1 MARASGAALA
11 AGGSG
16 ARGWRRRWRAYLQG
30 VWDELRK
37 VVWPKRSELWR
48 MTWVVVATV
57 VVFGLL
63 IGGAD
68 ALFAT
73 MTSPLYNPGT
83 PASSNSTTRATTTGA
98 TTAPSRRASASP
110 PVSAS
115 PSPSSG
121 AGASP
126 TPTP

>member
-83 PASSNSTTRATTTGA
+83 PASSNSTTPATTTGP
-98 TTAPSRRASASP
+98 TTAPSPGASASP
-110 PVSAS
+110 PVSAI